1 MTVLPFWKL
10 QIEKQYKY
18 KNVKDSGFKN
28 LKSSIWNLVS
38 EMSLVKLT
46 IKGISYSQTQNGAYA
61 LILNEVD
68 GERKLPIVIGAFEA
82 QSIAIALEKE
92 IKPPRPLTH
101 DLFKSF
107 ADRFDI
113 VVKQVI
119 IHKLVDGVFYS
130 SIICERDKIEEII
143 DARTSDAIALAL
155 RFSAPIFTY
164 KNILDKAG
172 VYLNNPSDLENQNT
186 DDDGILSTPET
197 FGLDD
202 ESSTT
207 IDVYKAMSLS
217 ELHEGLEKAVQ
228 DEDYEKAAKIRD
240 EISKRES

>member
-1 MTVLPFWKL
+1 
-10 QIEKQYKY
+10 
-18 KNVKDSGFKN
+18 
-28 LKSSIWNLVS
+28 
-38 EMSLVKLT
+38 MSLVKLT

-82 QSIAIALEKE
+82 QSIAIALEKD
-92 IKPPRPLTH
+92 ITPPRPLTH
-101 DLFKSF
+101 DLFKNF
-107 ADRFDI
+107 AERFEI

-155 RFSAPIFTY
+155 RFNAPIFTY

-172 VYLNNPSDLENQNT
+172 IFLKTTPSQKSISKQEESVIEDLILGEPETPAKENYSRLSVKELNNMLDEAVKTEN
-186 DDDGILSTPET
+186 
-197 FGLDD
+197 
-202 ESSTT
+202 
-207 IDVYKAMSLS
+207 Y
-217 ELHEGLEKAVQ
+217 EL
-228 DEDYEKAAKIRD
+228 AARVRD
-240 EISKRES
+240 EISKRQ

>member
-1 MTVLPFWKL
+1 
-10 QIEKQYKY
+10 
-18 KNVKDSGFKN
+18 
-28 LKSSIWNLVS
+28 
-38 EMSLVKLT
+38 MSLVRLN

-61 LILNEVD
+61 LILSEVGGD
-68 GERKLPIVIGAFEA
+68 RKLPIVIGAFEA

-101 DLFKSF
+101 DLFKNFS
-107 ADRFDI
+107 DRFEI

-155 RFSAPIFTY
+155 RFKAPIFTY

-172 VYLNNPSDLENQNT
+172 IFLKTTPKKKDQAITGQEETVIEELILETDKESVKAKGENYSKHTTKELNQM
-186 DDDGILSTPET
+186 
-197 FGLDD
+197 LDQ
-202 ESSTT
+202 S
-207 IDVYKAMSLS
+207 VAN
-217 ELHEGLEKAVQ
+217 
-228 DEDYEKAAKIRD
+228 EDYETAARIRD
-240 EISKRES
+240 EISKR

>member
-1 MTVLPFWKL
+1 
-10 QIEKQYKY
+10 
-18 KNVKDSGFKN
+18 
-28 LKSSIWNLVS
+28 
-38 EMSLVKLT
+38 MSLVKLT

-101 DLFKSF
+101 DLFKNF

-119 IHKLVDGVFYS
+119 IHKLVDGVFFS
-130 SIICERDKIEEII
+130 SIICERDRIEEII

-172 VYLNNPSDLENQNT
+172 IYLKINPDQPEGTEESEDV
-186 DDDGILSTPET
+186 LSPVQT
-197 FGLDD
+197 FGT
-202 ESSTT
+202 EEVSGEGYSQ
-207 IDVYKAMSLS
+207 YSLQ
-217 ELHEGLEKAVQ
+217 ELNELLEGAVQ
-228 DEDYEKAAKIRD
+228 NEDYEKAAKIRD

>member
-1 MTVLPFWKL
+1 MLFNFP
-10 QIEKQYKY
+10 
-18 KNVKDSGFKN
+18 S
-28 LKSSIWNLVS
+28 
-38 EMSLVKLT
+38 MSLVKLS

-101 DLFKSF
+101 DLFKNF
-107 ADRFDI
+107 AERFDI

-155 RFSAPIFTY
+155 RFNAPIFTY
-164 KNILDKAG
+164 KNILEKAG
-172 VYLNNPSDLENQNT
+172 IYLKSNPLEIDKDSQEI
-186 DDDGILSTPET
+186 DDVFSNPET
-197 FGLDD
+197 FGLGE
-202 ESSTT
+202 ESN
-207 IDVYKAMSLS
+207 KAGATYSKHTLQ
-217 ELHEGLEKAVQ
+217 ELNELLDQAVEQ
-228 DEDYEKAAKIRD
+228 EDYEKAAKIRD
-240 EISKRES
+240 EISKR

>member
-1 MTVLPFWKL
+1 
-10 QIEKQYKY
+10 
-18 KNVKDSGFKN
+18 
-28 LKSSIWNLVS
+28 
-38 EMSLVKLT
+38 MSLVKLT

-68 GERKLPIVIGAFEA
+68 GIRKLPIVIGAFEA

-155 RFSAPIFTY
+155 RFGAPIFTY

-172 VYLNNPSDLENQNT
+172 IFLKANPSDAENLNI
-186 DDDGILSTPET
+186 DDEGILSSPET
-197 FGLDD
+197 FG
-202 ESSTT
+202 
-207 IDVYKAMSLS
+207 IDNDTDVSNDIYKTLSLS
-217 ELHEGLEKAVQ
+217 ELHEALEKAVQ

>member
-1 MTVLPFWKL
+1 
-10 QIEKQYKY
+10 
-18 KNVKDSGFKN
+18 
-28 LKSSIWNLVS
+28 
-38 EMSLVKLT
+38 MSLVKLT

-68 GERKLPIVIGAFEA
+68 GDRKLPIVIGAFEA

-107 ADRFDI
+107 SDRFDI
-113 VVKQVI
+113 VIKQVI

-155 RFSAPIFTY
+155 RFQAPIFTY

-172 VYLNNPSDLENQNT
+172 IYLNANPLENEGR
-186 DDDGILSTPET
+186 DMDEDGVLSNPET
-197 FGLDD
+197 FGM
-202 ESSTT
+202 EE
-207 IDVYKAMSLS
+207 VQKEEGYKKFSLS
-217 ELHEGLEKAVQ
+217 ELHELLESAVQ

-240 EISKRES
+240 EISKR

>member
-1 MTVLPFWKL
+1 M
-10 QIEKQYKY
+10 
-18 KNVKDSGFKN
+18 G
-28 LKSSIWNLVS
+28 LVR
-38 EMSLVKLT
+38 LN

-61 LILNEVD
+61 LILSEVGGD
-68 GERKLPIVIGAFEA
+68 RKLPIVIGAFEA

-101 DLFKSF
+101 DLFKNF
-107 ADRFDI
+107 ADRFEI

-155 RFSAPIFTY
+155 RFKAPIFTY

-172 VYLNNPSDLENQNT
+172 IFLKTTPKKKTESKAGNEEVVIEELISGTDKESVKATGEGYTKFNLKELNKMLDQAVEN
-186 DDDGILSTPET
+186 
-197 FGLDD
+197 
-202 ESSTT
+202 
-207 IDVYKAMSLS
+207 
-217 ELHEGLEKAVQ
+217 
-228 DEDYEKAAKIRD
+228 EDYETAARIRD
-240 EISKRES
+240 EISKR

>member
-1 MTVLPFWKL
+1 
-10 QIEKQYKY
+10 
-18 KNVKDSGFKN
+18 
-28 LKSSIWNLVS
+28 
-38 EMSLVKLT
+38 MSLVRLK

-68 GERKLPIVIGAFEA
+68 GDRKLPIVIGAFEA

-101 DLFKSF
+101 DLFKNFS
-107 ADRFDI
+107 DRFDI
-113 VVKQVI
+113 VIKQVI

-164 KNILDKAG
+164 KTILDKAG
-172 VYLNNPSDLENQNT
+172 IFLKFSSKDKNKDENDDSIMVDEILQEGETVEIEQGAT
-186 DDDGILSTPET
+186 DGYTEL
-197 FGLDD
+197 
-202 ESSTT
+202 T
-207 IDVYKAMSLS
+207 IDDLNI
-217 ELHEGLEKAVQ
+217 ELDKAVNN
-228 DEDYEKAAKIRD
+228 EDYEKAAKLRD
-240 EISKRES
+240 EISKRN

>member
-1 MTVLPFWKL
+1 
-10 QIEKQYKY
+10 
-18 KNVKDSGFKN
+18 
-28 LKSSIWNLVS
+28 
-38 EMSLVKLT
+38 MSLVRLN

-68 GERKLPIVIGAFEA
+68 GDRKLPIVIGAFEA

-92 IKPPRPLTH
+92 IRPPRPLTH
-101 DLFKSF
+101 DLFKNF

-130 SIICERDKIEEII
+130 SLICERDKIEEII

-155 RFSAPIFTY
+155 RFDAPIFTY

-172 VYLNNPSDLENQNT
+172 IDLKVNPKSEDEENQDSVLV
-186 DDDGILSTPET
+186 DDLIA
-197 FGLDD
+197 D
-202 ESSTT
+202 ELEV
-207 IDVYKAMSLS
+207 DEPKENYKGKTLE
-217 ELHEGLEKAVQ
+217 ELHSLLDEAVAN
-228 DEDYEKAAKIRD
+228 EDYEKAAKIRD
-240 EISKRES
+240 EISKR